1 MTRPDQPDLLAR
13 LRVLAVLELEVD
25 QFIAEQVA
33 AARVG
38 QVSWDAIAEAVGVAR
53 PTAWRRWNPG
63 IEDPRPTRPQRRDA
77 GRLELTGDS
86 LRAVRWVADRLVE
99 RVEGHQD
106 AHPWSTATR
115 AALNKLSLK
124 YEATSVEARETEYR
138 VREHRAVITC
148 VEPGINSPGVCTWCC
163 APTATR
169 CCPGRHPRRPGS
181 PPPTCPAPVGVPPQ
195 PTCSHS
201 SADTC
206 LRAPPEHD
214 GEAVNGEPD

>member
-148 VEPGINSPGVCTWCC
+148 VEPGINSPGGLHLVLRPDRDKMLSGQ
-163 APTATR
+163 ASQEARLAAADLPGASGRPTPADVQSFLSGHLP
-169 CCPGRHPRRPGS
+169 PG
-181 PPPTCPAPVGVPPQ
+181 PA
-195 PTCSHS
+195 
-201 SADTC
+201 
-206 LRAPPEHD
+206 
-214 GEAVNGEPD
+214 